1 MGKLVAIVRDRSDEW
16 WDTVAITDEDDYA
29 EPEVELCQLAVNYFV
44 EHGYGIMC
52 KYYPYLMGFGEN
64 PVGDIIEN
72 GSELWREMEHDSN
85 MWSSGTIV
93 GNEMLDVPMFV
104 EMAREDDIWMYD
116 YMPEYFRQ
124 ALTACNQ

>member
-1 MGKLVAIVRDRSDEW
+1 MGKLVAIVRDRNDEW
-16 WDTVAITDEDDYA
+16 WDTVAIIDENDYA

-44 EHGYGIMC
+44 DHGCGIMC

-64 PVGDIIEN
+64 PVGDVIEN

-93 GNEMLDVPMFV
+93 GNEMLDAPMFV

-124 ALTACNQ
+124 ALTACE